1 MRILLNDYSGHA
13 FTYELGLKISSYH
26 NVLYC
31 YADFFQTPKADFNS
45 KKNDSKKI
53 STNPISI
60 KKKFNKYSFFTR
72 IGREIS
78 YGEGVIN
85 LIKKSNPQ
93 LVICANT
100 PLNPLL
106 NILKYCK
113 RNNIRTIFW
122 MQDIYA
128 EAIKKLLNKNF
139 YILGTLASFYFHL
152 LEKEC
157 EKIADQIIIISNDFK
172 KFLSKESL
180 KKTHYIE
187 NWSAYDKLNKNRKN
201 YFKKKLNPQNKFCL
215 IYSGTIGMK
224 HDSEIFFNI
233 LEKLP
238 NILII
243 ISSEGKY
250 AEKIRNHA
258 NKKKINLKLI
268 KWVEPKYFYSF
279 LSTADAFLVTLNK
292 EASEISMPS
301 KIYSYLSVGKPIL
314 GVMPKNNLGAKK
326 IIQYKSGYII
336 SSDNTDSLVDKIKN
350 IIASKNKSLKFRIN
364 KQKYLNDKE
373 NSLSKLEKIINFL
386 SNDK

>member
-13 FTYELGLKISSYH
+13 FTYEFALKISSYH
-26 NVLYC
+26 NVFYC
-31 YADFFQTPKADFNS
+31 YADFFQAPKADFNS
-45 KKNDSKKI
+45 KKKDSRKI
-53 STNPISI
+53 FTNPISI
-60 KKKFNKYSFFTR
+60 KKKMNKYNFFTR

-93 LVICANT
+93 LVICTNT

-113 RNNIRTIFW
+113 RNNIKTIFW

-139 YILGTLASFYFHL
+139 YILGTLAYFYFHL

-172 KFLSKESL
+172 KFLNKGSL

-187 NWSAYDKLNKNRKN
+187 NWSAYDKLNKKYKN

-215 IYSGTIGMK
+215 IYSGTLGMK
-224 HDSEIFFNI
+224 HDSEIFFDI

-238 NILII
+238 DILII

-250 AEKIRNHA
+250 AEKIRRIA
-258 NKKKINLKLI
+258 YKNKVNLKLI
-268 KWVEPKYFYSF
+268 KWIEPKYFYSF
-279 LSTADAFLVTLNK
+279 LSMADAFLVTLNK
-292 EASEISMPS
+292 EASEISVPS

-336 SSDNTDSLVDKIKN
+336 SPDNTDTLVDKIKN
-350 IIASKNKSLKFRIN
+350 IIASKNKNLKFKIN
-364 KQKYLNDKE
+364 KKKYLNEKE
-373 NSLSKLEKIINFL
+373 NSLLNFKKIINFIG
-386 SNDK
+386 NDK

>member
-1 MRILLNDYSGHA
+1 MKILLNDYSGHA

-26 NVLYC
+26 NVFYC

-45 KKNDSKKI
+45 KKKSLRKI
-53 STNPISI
+53 CTNPILI
-60 KKKFNKYSFFTR
+60 KKKFNKYNFFTR

-78 YGEGVIN
+78 YGEEVIN
-85 LIKKSNPQ
+85 LIKKSNSQ

-113 RNNIRTIFW
+113 RNNIKSIFW

-128 EAIKKLLNKNF
+128 EAIKKLLNKKF
-139 YILGTLASFYFHL
+139 YILGTLISFYFYF
-152 LEKEC
+152 LEKRC

-172 KFLSKESL
+172 KFLNKESL

-187 NWSAYDKLNKNRKN
+187 NWSAYDKINKNHKN
-201 YFKKKLNPQNKFCL
+201 YFEKKLNPQNKFCL

-224 HDSEIFFNI
+224 HDSQIFFNI

-250 AEKIRNHA
+250 AEKIRSLA
-258 NKKKINLKLI
+258 YKNKVNLKLI
-268 KWVEPKYFYSF
+268 KWIEPKYFYSF
-279 LSTADAFLVTLNK
+279 LSMADAFLVTLNK
-292 EASEISMPS
+292 EASEISVPS

-326 IIQYKSGYII
+326 IIQHKSGYII
-336 SSDNTDSLVDKIKN
+336 SPDNTDALVDKIKN
-350 IIASKNKSLKFRIN
+350 IIASKNKNLKFRIN

-373 NSLSKLEKIINFL
+373 NSLSKLKKIINFL
-386 SNDK
+386 NNDK

>member
-13 FTYELGLKISSYH
+13 FTYEFALKISSYH
-26 NVLYC
+26 NVFYC

-45 KKNDSKKI
+45 KKKDSRKI
-53 STNPISI
+53 FTNPISI
-60 KKKFNKYSFFTR
+60 KKKMNKYNFFTR

-93 LVICANT
+93 LVICTNT

-113 RNNIRTIFW
+113 RNNIKTIFW

-139 YILGTLASFYFHL
+139 YILGTLAYFYFHL

-172 KFLSKESL
+172 KFLNKESL

-187 NWSAYDKLNKNRKN
+187 NWSAYDKLNKNHKN

-279 LSTADAFLVTLNK
+279 LSMANAFLVTLNK
-292 EASEISMPS
+292 EVSEISVPS

-350 IIASKNKSLKFRIN
+350 IIVSKNKSLKFRIN